1 MMWLL
6 RVRKLNQKQL
16 NFRIK
21 KELIMQKAIFYI
33 LVTMFMGL
41 SGCGTIGGAIS
52 GLGSDLDMVGGAIAG
67 Y

>member
-1 MMWLL
+1 M
-6 RVRKLNQKQL
+6 
-16 NFRIK
+16 K
-21 KELIMQKAIFYI
+21 KKMIFYLSI
-33 LVTMFMGL
+33 AIIIGL

>member
-1 MMWLL
+1 M
-6 RVRKLNQKQL
+6 
-16 NFRIK
+16 K
-21 KELIMQKAIFYI
+21 KMIFYLSI
-33 LVTMFMGL
+33 VIIISL